1 MQTRFL
7 SRLKFTPKG
16 LALLPFLALLLAS
29 PVTAAM
35 QLIFPEPGSFVV
47 SSRHLVL
54 KLGVQELTG
63 VVVTINGVSSDPLPV
78 GTSEYQ
84 RAFRDFLILQPLW
97 DKGLNQL
104 TVEIFNGEQ
113 KIESLN
119 TAIYYAPTAGGGE
132 IPKEF
137 KRTSLHRAD
146 AEPLCFPCHNMKP
159 TEKQVNDVP
168 DKDNACYSCHKRMGN
183 QKFVHGPVSMYS
195 CVQCHPLNA
204 VPKYSV
210 QKRET
215 TLCFD
220 CHKEKQQEFKSFK
233 FLHGPV
239 AAGMCEICHDPHS
252 SENPNQLH
260 QAVNKLCLSC
270 HEKVAKDVHVTV
282 LSDGS
287 GHPIAGRTDPSERSK
302 GRELS
307 CVSCHDPHGGKAR
320 YYYVTGNDNKM
331 ELCQICHKK

>member
-1 MQTRFL
+1 MQPRF
-7 SRLKFTPKG
+7 FTLRKLFFAG
-16 LALLPFLALLLAS
+16 LMLLLPAYPAAAL
-29 PVTAAM
+29 
-35 QLIFPEPGSFVV
+35 QLIYPEPGSFVV

-54 KLGVQELTG
+54 KLGQEEISG
-63 VVVTINGVSSDPLPV
+63 VVVTINGVSSDSLPV
-78 GTSEYQ
+78 GTTEYR

-104 TVEIFNGEQ
+104 TVDTFNNGKQ
-113 KIESLN
+113 LESFK
-119 TAIYYAPTAGGGE
+119 TGIYYAPPVGGGE

-146 AEPLCFPCHNMKP
+146 AEPLCSPCHNMQP
-159 TEKQVNDVP
+159 TGKQVADVP
-168 DKDNACYSCHKRMGN
+168 DKDNACYSCHKRMGY

-215 TLCFD
+215 KLCFE
-220 CHKEKQQEFKSFK
+220 CHTEKQQEFKAFK
-233 FLHGPV
+233 FLHGPI
-239 AAGMCEICHDPHS
+239 AAGTCESCHDPHS
-252 SENPNQLH
+252 SDNPGQLH
-260 QAVNKLCLSC
+260 QPVNKLCLSC
-270 HEKVAKDVHVTV
+270 HEQVGKGIHAIA
-282 LSDGS
+282 LGDGS
-287 GHPIAGRTDPSERSK
+287 GHPIAGKPDPSERGR

-320 YYYVTGNDNKM
+320 YYFVTGSENKM
-331 ELCQICHKK
+331 ELCQMCHKK